1 MAQIIPALIASDKNI
16 YNDFEELKDKLERL
30 RPFFAEFDNW
40 IQIDITDGEFVT
52 SKTNISFEELTYF
65 TKLVKVEFHLMILRL
80 WQSIDKWIELA
91 PKRIIFHIEALEPGD
106 IKNIIEKCKQAQIEV
121 GLALNPETPS
131 STVKPWL
138 EEIDSVMFMGVHPGY
153 GGQNLVLDTA
163 TKIGLLRYNN
173 HHNVKIEVDGGVRV
187 ENIRQLK
194 EAGADIFVIGS
205 GLLVAPDVGQ
215 AIADLTSAISD

>member
-1 MAQIIPALIASDKNI
+1 
-16 YNDFEELKDKLERL
+16 
-30 RPFFAEFDNW
+30 
-40 IQIDITDGEFVT
+40 
-52 SKTNISFEELTYF
+52 
-65 TKLVKVEFHLMILRL
+65 
-80 WQSIDKWIELA
+80 
-91 PKRIIFHIEALEPGD
+91 
-106 IKNIIEKCKQAQIEV
+106 IEKCKQAQIEV

-215 AIADLTSAISD
+215 AIADLKSAISD

>member
-1 MAQIIPALIASDKNI
+1 MVQIIPALIASDKNL

-30 RPFFAEFDNW
+30 RPFLAEFDNW

-52 SKTNISFEELTYF
+52 SKTNNSFEELDYF
-65 TKLVKVEFHLMILRL
+65 TKLVNVEFHLMILRL
-80 WQSIDKWIELA
+80 WQSIDKWIELG
-91 PKRIIFHIEALEPGD
+91 PKRIIFHIEASEPED

-121 GLALNPETPS
+121 GLALNPETPI
-131 STVKPWL
+131 STIKPWL
-138 EEIDSVMFMGVHPGY
+138 PEIDSVMFMGVHPGY
-153 GGQNLVLDTA
+153 SGQNLILGTA

-173 HHNVKIEVDGGVRV
+173 HHNVKIEVEGGVRV

-194 EAGADIFVIGS
+194 EAGADIFIVGS

-215 AIADLTSAISD
+215 AIKDLKSAINN

>member
-1 MAQIIPALIASDKNI
+1 MSQIIPALIASDKNL
-16 YNDFEELKDKLERL
+16 YNDFEELKDKFERL
-30 RPFFAEFDNW
+30 RPFLAEFDNW
-40 IQIDITDGEFVT
+40 VQIDITDGEFVT
-52 SKTNISFEELTYF
+52 SKTNISFEELDYF
-65 TKLVKVEFHLMILRL
+65 TKLVNVEFHLMILRL
-80 WQSIDKWIELA
+80 WQSIDKWIELG
-91 PKRIIFHIEALEPGD
+91 PKRIIFHIEALEPEN

-121 GLALNPETPS
+121 GLALNPETPI
-131 STVKPWL
+131 STIKPWL

-153 GGQNLVLDTA
+153 SGQNLILGTA

-194 EAGADIFVIGS
+194 EAGADIFIIGS

-215 AIADLTSAISD
+215 AIKDLKSAIEN

>member
-1 MAQIIPALIASDKNI
+1 MVQIIPALIASDKNL

-30 RPFFAEFDNW
+30 RPFLAEFDNW

-52 SKTNISFEELTYF
+52 SKTNISFEELDYF
-65 TKLVKVEFHLMILRL
+65 TKLVNVEFHLMILRL
-80 WQSIDKWIELA
+80 WQSIDKWIELG
-91 PKRIIFHIEALEPGD
+91 PKRIIFHIEASEPED

-121 GLALNPETPS
+121 GLALNPETPI
-131 STVKPWL
+131 STIKPWL

-153 GGQNLVLDTA
+153 SGQNLILGTA

-194 EAGADIFVIGS
+194 EAGADIFIIGS

-215 AIADLTSAISD
+215 AIKDLKSAIEN